1 MRSGGSNDA
10 VAAAVTLIARSREMK
25 TDSDLRRDVEQEL
38 EWDTRVDA
46 RDIGVAVKEG
56 IVTLSGH
63 VNSYAQRWAA
73 QDAASSVEGVK
84 ALANE
89 VEVKLPASG
98 RRSDTEIAEAA
109 MTALRL
115 NISVPVAD
123 IKVMVL
129 EGWVTLSGQ
138 VSLWYQK
145 QTAETT
151 VRHLQ
156 GVKGIT
162 NDIRVKATASTSDI
176 KTRIEEAFRRH
187 AQIDAD
193 KIRVQVASG
202 TVTLEGEVESWR
214 ERDEAETAVWAAPG
228 VTNVQDRLVVR
239 P

>member
-1 MRSGGSNDA
+1 
-10 VAAAVTLIARSREMK
+10 MK
-25 TDSDLRRDVEQEL
+25 TDSNLRHDIEEEL
-38 EWDTRVDA
+38 EWDARVDA

-63 VNSYAQRWAA
+63 ASSYAERWAA
-73 QDAASSVEGVK
+73 QDAARSVDGVK

-89 VEVKLPASG
+89 IEVRLPTGG
-98 RRSDTEIAEAA
+98 RRSDTEIAESA

-115 NISVPVAD
+115 NISVPIAD
-123 IKVMVL
+123 VKVMVR

-138 VSLWYQK
+138 VAFWYQK
-145 QTAETT
+145 QAAETT
-151 VRHLQ
+151 VRNIQ
-156 GVKGIT
+156 GVKGIA
-162 NDIRVKATASTSDI
+162 NEIGVKAPVSTSDI

-228 VTNVQDRLVVR
+228 VTSVQDRLVVR

>member
-1 MRSGGSNDA
+1 VS
-10 VAAAVTLIARSREMK
+10 
-25 TDSDLRRDVEQEL
+25 
-38 EWDTRVDA
+38 
-46 RDIGVAVKEG
+46 
-56 IVTLSGH
+56 
-63 VNSYAQRWAA
+63 SYAERWAA
-73 QDAASSVEGVK
+73 QDAVRSVEGIK

-89 VEVKLPASG
+89 IQVKLPAG
-98 RRSDTEIAEAA
+98 GQRSDTEIAEAV

-123 IKVMVL
+123 IKVMVR

-138 VSLWYQK
+138 VALWYQK
-145 QTAETT
+145 QAAATT
-151 VRHLQ
+151 VRNIQ
-156 GVKGIT
+156 GVKGIA
-162 NDIRVKATASTSDI
+162 NEISVKAPVSKSDI

-187 AQIDAD
+187 AHIDAD

-228 VTNVQDRLVVR
+228 VTSVQDRLVVR